1 MKNIDKY
8 RGCLLGGAAGDAL
21 GFAVE
26 FLLESQIAEKYGKSG
41 ITSFALRNGK
51 GIISDDTQMT
61 LFTAEGLIRAGKD
74 ADISRCIESIREMY
88 LCWYSTQHTS
98 YQPAEKPFP
107 SVLLDVPELHS
118 LRAPGTTCLTAIS
131 QGAEGTLEKPIN
143 NSKGCGGVMR
153 AAPVGLFFAGTD
165 ISMRDSDIIAARSA
179 ALTHGHELGYIPAA
193 ALAHIVRIG
202 AENSGVSLKE
212 AVLDS
217 TMAMQDM
224 FGKCKDIG
232 YYAKLMD
239 KAVALADSSKKD
251 LSAIHELGE
260 GWVAEETL
268 AIAVFCALRH
278 EDSFPDALISS
289 VNHNGDSDSTGAVT
303 GNILG
308 AFKGISAIPL
318 QFQNDLE
325 LHGVITKMADAL
337 ADGILPAL

>member
-1 MKNIDKY
+1 MQNIDKY
-8 RGCLLGGAAGDAL
+8 RGCLVGGAAGDAL
-21 GFAVE
+21 GYAVE
-26 FLLESQIAEKYGKSG
+26 FLLESQIAKKYGETG
-41 ITSFALRNGK
+41 ITSFDLRDSK

-61 LFTAEGLIRAGKD
+61 LFTAEGLIRAGRD
-74 ADISRCIESIREMY
+74 ADTDHIIDCIRQMY
-88 LCWYSTQHTS
+88 ICWYSTQHTS
-98 YQPAEKPFP
+98 YQPTEKPFP
-107 SVLLDVPELHS
+107 SVLLDVPELHA
-118 LRAPGTTCLTAIS
+118 LRAPGNTCLTAIQ
-131 QGAEGTLEKPIN
+131 QGAEGTPEAPIN

-153 AAPVGLFFAGTD
+153 VAPVGLFFAGSD
-165 ISMRDSDIIAARSA
+165 VSMRDSDLIAAKAA

-202 AENSGVSLKE
+202 AENGGVSLKE

-217 TMAMQDM
+217 TKAMQDM

-232 YYAKLMD
+232 CYTRLMD
-239 KAVALADSSKKD
+239 KAVSLADSSKKD
-251 LSAIHELGE
+251 LAAIHALGE

-278 EDSFPDALISS
+278 EDSFPAALISS

-325 LHGVITKMADAL
+325 LHGVITRMADAL